1 MTAGLGVTAPKHM
14 KRIGTIDRP
23 HTHDP
28 RNQAE
33 MSVPTHE
40 PVGSATPNV
49 TIIGAND
56 SRQNRTREMQLIPEA
71 LARAHMH
78 DRLRRPTCSG
88 RPCAWSMRAGCSA
101 GPSAPRCAPAGRWPW
116 QSCTSQAE
124 LQQPPLPG
132 SRSLPGSDQY
142 P

>member
-1 MTAGLGVTAPKHM
+1 MIADLGVTAPKPM

-28 RNQAE
+28 RNQE
-33 MSVPTHE
+33 PMPIPTRE
-40 PVGSATPNV
+40 PVGSATPDV

-78 DRLRRPTCSG
+78 DRLREAEAQRQAL
-88 RPCAWSMRAGCSA
+88 RLINARRMQRRAERASMRARRA
-101 GPSAPRCAPAGRWPW
+101 LAMAVMH
-116 QSCTSQAE
+116 
-124 LQQPPLPG
+124 
-132 SRSLPGSDQY
+132 
-142 P
+142 